1 MAEMHKEERVD
12 KEESTKEEITLK
24 EKSTEYSINGIIGL
38 LIEIRDLLKESLEK
52 EKEADKK
59 KKERAE
65 RREERK
71 FKPPT
76 LDDITDFCNNNNF
89 IIDPQAFFAYYES
102 NGWKVGRNKMK
113 SWKAT
118 CINWNARAKDAEAKN
133 AKATKNFFDELA
145 NIHEDD
151 PMDWGTV

>member
-1 MAEMHKEERVD
+1 MAEKTQERKGN
-12 KEESTKEEITLK
+12 KEESSKEEITLNK
-24 EKSTEYSINGIIGL
+24 ESTEYSLSDIKDL
-38 LIEIRDLLKESLEK
+38 LIDIRDLLKESLEK
-52 EKEADKK
+52 EKEIEKK
-59 KKERAE
+59 KKEKVE
-65 RREERK
+65 KREAKK

-76 LDDITDFCNNNNF
+76 LDEITEFCHDNGF

-118 CINWNARAKDAEAKN
+118 CINWNARAKETESKN

-151 PMDWGTV
+151 PMDWGTI